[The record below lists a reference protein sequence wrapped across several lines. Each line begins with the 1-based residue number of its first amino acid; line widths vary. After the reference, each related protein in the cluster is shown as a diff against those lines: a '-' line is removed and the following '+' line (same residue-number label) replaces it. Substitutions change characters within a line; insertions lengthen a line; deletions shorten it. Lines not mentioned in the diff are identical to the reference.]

1 MERNNQK
8 IMKKLIISLSV
19 LLIVSVTVNIVLFRE
34 SKDWES
40 KCEAHA
46 QASRYEAELI
56 NKSIEFAKNVEYSS
70 QALIPISIYYN
81 NRVLE
86 RSLEEI
92 IQYTKDYRYEV
103 TDCCNLVREEYD
115 KARIEY
121 TE

>member
-1 MERNNQK
+1 
-8 IMKKLIISLSV
+8 MKKLIISLSV

-103 TDCCNLVREEYD
+103 TDCCNLVR
-115 KARIEY
+115 
-121 TE
+121 

>member
-1 MERNNQK
+1 
-8 IMKKLIISLSV
+8 MKKLIVSLSV
-19 LLIVSVTVNIVLFRE
+19 LLIVSVTVNI
-34 SKDWES
+34 
-40 KCEAHA
+40 
-46 QASRYEAELI
+46 
-56 NKSIEFAKNVEYSS
+56 
-70 QALIPISIYYN
+70 
-81 NRVLE
+81 VLE